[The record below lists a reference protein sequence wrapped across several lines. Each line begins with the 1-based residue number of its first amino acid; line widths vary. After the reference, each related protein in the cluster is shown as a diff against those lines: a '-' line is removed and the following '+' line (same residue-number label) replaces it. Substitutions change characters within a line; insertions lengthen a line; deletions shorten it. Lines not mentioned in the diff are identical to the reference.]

1 MAKTLEQM
9 TEEVV
14 LWCKEKGWYDK
25 PSVFGEHMALLH
37 SEVSEAVEAWRVRGL
52 DSWDVLRELPGADD
66 GTVAKP
72 EGVASELA
80 DVFIRLLDDLGRYG
94 VTLPTRDFKW
104 ILSGGTSLANMIA
117 TVVKG
122 WSKPELSFLEDMN
135 MLHQAIARAIPVPEI
150 GCLLDLVLIRLL
162 AACGKY
168 GIDLEAEYERKMA
181 YNRTRAKYHGTKAI

>member
-1 MAKTLEQM
+1 MGQM
-9 TEEVV
+9 KDEVV

-52 DSWDVLRELPGADD
+52 ESWDVLREVPGADD

-80 DVFIRLLDDLGRYG
+80 DVFIRLLDDMARYG
-94 VTLPTRDFKW
+94 AELPTRDFGW
-104 ILSGGTSLANMIA
+104 ILSGGTSLANMTA
-117 TVVKG
+117 TVSAG
-122 WSKPELSFLEDMN
+122 WAKPENSFLEDMN
-135 MLHQAIARAIPVPEI
+135 RLHQAISRAVDVPEF
-150 GCLLDLVLIRLL
+150 GCNLDLVLIQLL

-168 GIDLEAEYERKMA
+168 RIDLEAEYERKMA
-181 YNRTRAKYHGTKAI
+181 YNRTRAKYHGAKAI